1 MEKKCLECSEVLL
14 GRADKK
20 FCNDLCRNSYNNKLN
35 SEHSL
40 VVRNVNNILKKNR
53 KILEEMV
60 PEETAKTSK
69 KKLMEKGFNFTYITN
84 LLVTSKGTTYYFCY
98 EYGYLLSEN
107 DFVFLVKRKE
117 KQDQN

>member
-1 MEKKCLECSEVLL
+1 M
-14 GRADKK
+14 
-20 FCNDLCRNSYNNKLN
+20 
-35 SEHSL
+35 
-40 VVRNVNNILKKNR
+40 KN
-53 KILEEMV
+53 
-60 PEETAKTSK
+60 K

>member
-1 MEKKCLECSEVLL
+1 MEKKCLECDEVLL

-98 EYGYLLSEN
+98 EYGYLLSDN

-117 KQDQN
+117 KQD